1 MGGIY
6 VHIPFCR
13 THCIYC
19 GFYSE
24 LLRDARGSER
34 FVDALCREIEST
46 GVEAC
51 GTGGP
56 EGLLSPWRQ
65 GGGPAAKRWE
75 GLLPGPLCCRLESL
89 DTLYFGGGT
98 PSLLTLEQM
107 ERIVSALGEGPWE
120 EFTVEL
126 NPDDVV
132 KGGQT
137 YADGLGRLG
146 VNRISMG
153 VQSFDDAVLKRMGR
167 RHNASEA
174 VRAYEILRRSGF
186 DNISLDFIF
195 GFIQGMDADALG
207 KRIDSLPGGPPEHIS
222 CYQLSIEEGSGL
234 EKMESRGIYSIPDDD
249 ECERQYY
256 SLCDILGSRGYEHY
270 EISNWSQP
278 GRRSRHNSS
287 YWNHTPYVGFG
298 PGAHSLFVDEGRYV
312 RRWNNPDLRAYV
324 AAAGSGSFADVRGEE
339 TLTPGQIGEER
350 IMLGLRTSDGVPSSL
365 VVENASLAASSVQGN
380 VRIPEGR
387 WFVSDAIISDLEPV
401 LK

>member
-13 THCIYC
+13 THCAYC

-34 FVDALCREIEST
+34 FVAALCREIESM
-46 GVEAC
+46 GVTAR
-51 GTGGP
+51 GTGIEP
-56 EGLLSPWRQ
+56 D
-65 GGGPAAKRWE
+65 
-75 GLLPGPLCCRLESL
+75 L

-107 ERIVSALGEGPWE
+107 ERIVSALGGGPWK
-120 EFTVEL
+120 EFTVEV

-132 KGGQT
+132 KGGSD
-137 YADGLGRLG
+137 YAEGLKRLG
-146 VNRISMG
+146 INRISMG

-174 VRAYEILRRSGF
+174 VKAYEILRRVGF

-195 GFIQGMDADALG
+195 GFVPGMDVSELG
-207 KRIDSLPGGPPEHIS
+207 RGLDSLYGGIPEHIS

-234 EKMESRGIYSIPDDD
+234 EKMISRGAYSMPDDG

-256 SLCDILGSRGYEHY
+256 SLCDMLRNRGYEHY
-270 EISNWSQP
+270 EISNWAQP

-298 PGAHSLFVDEGRYV
+298 PGAHSLFVDEDKYV

-324 AAAGSGSFADVRGEE
+324 AAAESGSFADVRGEE

-365 VVENASLAASSVQGN
+365 VVENASLTASSVQGN
-380 VRIPEGR
+380 VRIPEDR
-387 WFVSDAIISDLEPV
+387 WFVSDSIISDLEPV